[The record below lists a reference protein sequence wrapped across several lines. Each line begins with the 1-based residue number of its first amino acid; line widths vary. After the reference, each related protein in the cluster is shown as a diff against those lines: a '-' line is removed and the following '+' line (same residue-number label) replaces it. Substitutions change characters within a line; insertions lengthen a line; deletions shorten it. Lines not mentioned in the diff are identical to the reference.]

1 MKTRSRGGGIDK
13 EDDRETETDES
24 SYTNPT
30 RRRRISSKVND
41 HLPQFGRNGLR
52 RIGNHLSQGIKQEH
66 ENSRD
71 TDQKSSLATNSSHS
85 NSNEMF
91 VNGGESIDE
100 KQNVRRSTRQRKFT
114 YDNLNQTWLLASSIP
129 EFSKFESLFTS
140 EQRSPQDESTCDTV
154 RPRRSERNHSS
165 ELRRLG
171 LGNDG
176 LEFEDM
182 YSRVKRKRRKT
193 VHTFYTRRISRDAGS
208 MADTE
213 DTDQDQNGI
222 SDSDTI
228 EDQSDL
234 ERTQA
239 EFPAGISVGES
250 QENSVGPGSKYSLR
264 PKKPI
269 TERFQFPIKTTRPR
283 RSATTTI
290 FEATQHHARPRE
302 RESFKSTAHRS
313 HLYRRK
319 RHAIHSSSSSSSDDE
334 RRFEKRKS
342 MSMARARNRCLPLN
356 FIEDDL
362 SKGALRDRMK
372 IGCSLA
378 DIDPMSIDKTVSFDH
393 VGGLD
398 KHIRSLKEMILF
410 PLMYPEVFQ
419 RFKISPPRGVLFY
432 GQPGTGK
439 TLVARALAN
448 ECSTGDK
455 RVAFFMRKGADC
467 LSKWVGESERQLR
480 LLFDQAYSMRPSI
493 IFFDEIDG
501 LAPVRSTRQDQ
512 IHSSI
517 VSTLLALMDGLDN
530 RGEIVIIGATNRLD
544 AIDPALRRP
553 GRFDRELLFPLPS
566 YQARE
571 QILRIITKD
580 WIPPLSESL
589 LSELAACTTGY
600 CGADLKALC
609 SEAALVALRRRYPQ
623 IYTSKEKLLLD
634 VETIQVQSVDFVNA
648 LKKMK
653 PSVQRCSVVSSKPLS
668 TVVKPLL
675 EPVLKTISQ
684 KVSKIFPFLTLTT
697 SKFSGQVVNSGE
709 KNTSVNIDSDD
720 SESCLYFDEVP
731 KANNTCLLS
740 PKTRL
745 RLSDIKSNL
754 TSFAPIVHR
763 PYFLISGKEGQGQGS
778 LAPALLHLFENV
790 TIHRL
795 DIPALYAVTTRA
807 PEEACAQIFHEAQR
821 NVPSVI
827 FLPHIGYWWE
837 TLSETVRATF
847 LSLLQDLDP
856 SLPLMLFAT
865 SDVIYYQLPLKI
877 QEIFGGCA
885 DQVFSMRN
893 PTAEERKAF
902 FSQLIKEIYKLPH
915 KPVQK
920 ATLEEL
926 PKAPPPACRQLTPA
940 ELNKLRQ
947 REEATLRELRLF
959 LRDILTKLAK
969 DRRFTVFS
977 RPVDPAEVPDY
988 HHVIKNPM
996 DLETMMTKIDL
1007 QRYETVDQFLSDIDL
1022 VCQNALDYNPD
1033 RDPSDK
1039 IIRHRAC
1046 SLKDVAHALVL
1057 TELDAE
1063 FEKMCQ
1069 DIQKA
1074 RKERG
1079 ETPAPY
1085 PSKKNNAIHKDP
1097 PNCNSSAAAPSEIRR
1112 TRSTID
1118 TTEKPSDRKENS
1130 ESLSSPTRFSKR
1142 IREMSTTTLSNESPN
1157 SKKQNYQYP
1166 TRSVRYMI
1174 WRKKK
1179 KYPVYGGCKQ
1189 RLIRRKINN
1198 TGVNN
1203 RSKKMK
1209 FQSNAKFIKTSDP
1222 LQPTQEETQP
1232 SEEAAVINNME
1243 YIIAKSAEEKKDMS
1257 GTDSSATVVSPK
1269 TVMSLHDAVGA
1280 TEKSD
1285 CLSTEGVLD
1294 SCYGASE
1301 TTASDIISHPTS
1313 PSKRHNSCDI
1323 SKESNCSKSILLHS
1337 PPVSALHRSPS
1348 KQKSTA
1354 SPKSPAPMEIGSPPL
1369 RRLSSPEVCESLNLK
1384 IAIDTAVLDTFL
1396 IRVVRVTEDYPVEKL
1411 LQLYSILQQ
1420 CVYNHRKE
1428 LDKKNLMKELD
1439 RHLDCFLRY
1448 KPS

>member
-1 MKTRSRGGGIDK
+1 MKTRSSVGGIDK
-13 EDDRETETDES
+13 DDDRDTETDES
-24 SYTNPT
+24 SYTNS
-30 RRRRISSKVND
+30 RRRRISNRVND
-41 HLPQFGRNGLR
+41 RLQQFGRNGLR
-52 RIGNHLSQGIKQEH
+52 RLGNHLSQPIKQEH

-71 TDQKSSLATNSSHS
+71 TDQKSSVATNSSHS

-91 VNGGESIDE
+91 VNGGESVDE

-129 EFSKFESLFTS
+129 EFSKFESLFSS
-140 EQRSPQDESTCDTV
+140 EQRSPQDESCVSV

-171 LGNDG
+171 LANDG

-182 YSRVKRKRRKT
+182 YSRVKRKKRKT
-193 VHTFYTRRISRDAGS
+193 VHTFYTRHISRDNGC

-213 DTDQDQNGI
+213 DTEQNGL

-234 ERTQA
+234 EQTRT

-250 QENSVGPGSKYSLR
+250 QENSVGHGSKYSLR

-269 TERFQFPIKTTRPR
+269 TERFQFPLKTTRPR
-283 RSATTTI
+283 RSATATI
-290 FEATQHHARPRE
+290 FEATQHHTRPRE

-334 RRFEKRKS
+334 RRFEQRKAI
-342 MSMARARNRCLPLN
+342 SMARARNRCLPLN

-362 SKGALRDRMK
+362 TKGVLRDRMK
-372 IGCSLA
+372 IGSSLA
-378 DIDPMSIDKTVSFDH
+378 DIDPMSIDKSVSFDH

-553 GRFDRELLFPLPS
+553 GRFDRELLFPLPPL
-566 YQARE
+566 QARE
-571 QILRIITKD
+571 QILKIITKD
-580 WIPPLSESL
+580 WIPPLTESM

-623 IYTSKEKLLLD
+623 IYSSKEKLLLD
-634 VETIQVQSVDFVNA
+634 VETIQVQSVDFINA

-653 PSVQRCSVVSSKPLS
+653 PSVQRCSVVSCKPLS
-668 TVVKPLL
+668 SVVKPLL
-675 EPVLKTISQ
+675 DPVLQAVVHKI
-684 KVSKIFPFLTLTT
+684 SKIFPFLTLNA
-697 SKFSGQVVNSGE
+697 KFHGQVISSVE
-709 KNTSVNIDSDD
+709 KNPSFDIESEDSD
-720 SESCLYFDEVP
+720 SYLYFDEIP
-731 KANNTCLLS
+731 KLNNSCLLS
-740 PKTRL
+740 PRSRL
-745 RLSDIKSNL
+745 RLSDIKSHL

-778 LAPALLHLFENV
+778 LAPAVLHLFENV

-865 SDVIYYQLPLKI
+865 SDVTYYQLPIKI

-885 DQVFSMRN
+885 DQVFYMRN
-893 PTAEERKAF
+893 PTLDERRAF
-902 FSQLIKEIYKLPH
+902 FSQLIKEIYKLPQ
-915 KPVQK
+915 KPIQK

-926 PKAPPPACRQLTPA
+926 PKAPPPACRQLTPT

-977 RPVDPAEVPDY
+977 RPVDPDEVPDY
-988 HHVIKNPM
+988 QEVIKNPM

-1007 QRYETVDQFLSDIDL
+1007 QRYETVGQFLSDIDL

-1069 DIQKA
+1069 EIQAA
-1074 RKERG
+1074 RRERG
-1079 ETPAPY
+1079 ETLAPY
-1085 PSKKNNAIHKDP
+1085 TPKKNNILNKDVL
-1097 PNCNSSAAAPSEIRR
+1097 PNSTSVSVVPNARQ
-1112 TRSTID
+1112 TRSMID

-1142 IREMSTTTLSNESPN
+1142 IRDMGTTTLSNESPN

-1189 RLIRRKINN
+1189 RLIRRKIKN
-1198 TGVNN
+1198 TGVDN
-1203 RSKKMK
+1203 RNKKLK
-1209 FQSNAKFIKTSDP
+1209 FPSNAKFIKTSDP
-1222 LQPTQEETQP
+1222 LQPTQEETMP
-1232 SEEAAVINNME
+1232 IDEASMVNNME

-1269 TVMSLHDAVGA
+1269 PVALHDIISA
-1280 TEKSD
+1280 TEKND

-1301 TTASDIISHPTS
+1301 SIVSDIILHPTS
-1313 PSKRHNSCDI
+1313 PSKRHNSCDM
-1323 SKESNCSKSILLHS
+1323 SKESNCSRNVFLHS
-1337 PPVSALHRSPS
+1337 PPSSALNRSPS
-1348 KQKSTA
+1348 KQRSTA
-1354 SPKSPAPMEIGSPPL
+1354 SPKSPMPMEL
-1369 RRLSSPEVCESLNLK
+1369 ESSPFKRQSTPEICESLHLK
-1384 IAIDTAVLDTFL
+1384 IIIDTIALDCFIT
-1396 IRVVRVTEDYPVEKL
+1396 RAVRVTEDCTIEKL
-1411 LQLYSILQQ
+1411 LQLYSLLQQ
-1420 CVYNHRKE
+1420 CVYNFRKE
-1428 LDKKNLMKELD
+1428 LDKKNLLKELD
-1439 RHLDCFLRY
+1439 RRLDCFLRY